1 MSDIKLSKIDGR
13 SFLQIGSEQM
23 EISDYNIKSST
34 DGSTE
39 LSVVLKGQASIFELS
54 TNLEV

>member
-1 MSDIKLSKIDGR
+1 MSDLRLSRIDER
-13 SFLQIGSEQM
+13 SILQIGSEQI
-23 EISDYNIKSST
+23 EVSDYSIKSSA

-39 LSVVLKGQASIFELS
+39 LSVVFKGQASIFELS